1 MLCIG
6 VVVEQQVGGWVS
18 VNRGLYLWFLW
29 LRVVGVRVGS
39 LMEVRR
45 VKNRGIGGR
54 KE

>member
-1 MLCIG
+1 MVYQSSSRTASG
-6 VVVEQQVGGWVS
+6 RVGLGQ
-18 VNRGLYLWFLW
+18 NRGLYLWFSW